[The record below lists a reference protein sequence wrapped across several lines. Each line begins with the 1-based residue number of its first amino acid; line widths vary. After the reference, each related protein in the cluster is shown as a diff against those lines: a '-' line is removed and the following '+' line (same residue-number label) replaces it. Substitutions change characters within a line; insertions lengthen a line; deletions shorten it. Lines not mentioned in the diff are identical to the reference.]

1 MSVELRQRTF
11 GELVGQCFS
20 LAVSHFPHL
29 FVIIGLFGL
38 PSLFTQILVLPITHP
53 EVPHGPV
60 TPGSLARALELQSLA
75 ALLLLL
81 VTLTLAP
88 LQQAASILF
97 VASSFTGEKSTIGSS
112 LRVAARKFFSLL
124 GLSFALTLVFTV
136 GILLL
141 VVPGI
146 MFFTWF
152 YVAAP
157 LMVIEDLSVRDAMGR
172 SRELS
177 SGWRWSILGFLI
189 VTTLLVAAVN
199 GAIDAVLTAAVGDGL
214 GSILVS
220 YVFGVALS
228 TISVVAPVV
237 YYFQLRVVKE
247 ALDVESLSSLV
258 DAIAA
263 RAGAKS

>member
-1 MSVELRQRTF
+1 
-11 GELVGQCFS
+11 
-20 LAVSHFPHL
+20 
-29 FVIIGLFGL
+29 
-38 PSLFTQILVLPITHP
+38 
-53 EVPHGPV
+53 
-60 TPGSLARALELQSLA
+60 
-75 ALLLLL
+75 
-81 VTLTLAP
+81 
-88 LQQAASILF
+88 
-97 VASSFTGEKSTIGSS
+97 
-112 LRVAARKFFSLL
+112 
-124 GLSFALTLVFTV
+124 
-136 GILLL
+136 
-141 VVPGI
+141 

-189 VTTLLVAAVN
+189 VTTLLVGAVN
-199 GAIDAVLTAAVGDGL
+199 GAIDAVLAAAVGHGL
-214 GSILVS
+214 GPLLVS

-237 YYFQLRVVKE
+237 FYFQLRVVKE